1 MCIILGIWVC
11 VRIGIPYT
19 LGHSMGGVLIK
30 FDQMDYMAM
39 HKKDQKD
46 QRYRGERVKDQ
57 ISYLILVPLLMYN
70 WGGILTD
77 LS

>member
-1 MCIILGIWVC
+1 
-11 VRIGIPYT
+11 
-19 LGHSMGGVLIK
+19 MGGVLIK

-39 HKKDQKD
+39 NKKDQKD

>member
-1 MCIILGIWVC
+1 
-11 VRIGIPYT
+11 
-19 LGHSMGGVLIK
+19 MGGVLIK